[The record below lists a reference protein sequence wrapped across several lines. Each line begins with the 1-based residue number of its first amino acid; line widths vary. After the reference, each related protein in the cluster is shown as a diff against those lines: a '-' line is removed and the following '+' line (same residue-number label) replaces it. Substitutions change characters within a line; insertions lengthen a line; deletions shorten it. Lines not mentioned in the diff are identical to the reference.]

1 MVTIQEFTTKKP
13 ITMIGYEA
21 GVCWGADVAD
31 EAKNYKRGWEC
42 LTNQHGRT
50 YEFPDVYMTIEG
62 YSARC
67 IREWYTHIGCLPT
80 RLQASTRYINYGDFE
95 AVVPTTIV
103 RRNES
108 GETIET
114 EAYKT
119 YVDALEDIRNSI
131 KKLIDLGVPKED
143 ANMLLPLGMTSK
155 IVDKR
160 NLRNLIDMS
169 HQRECSRAYWE
180 YRQLF
185 SEISLKLSH
194 YSEEWEIIVDKFFV
208 PKCEYLGYCPEKYSC
223 GKMSK

>member
-1 MVTIQEFTTKKP
+1 MVTIQKFTTKNP

-21 GVCWGADVAD
+21 GVCWGADVSD
-31 EAKNYKRGWEC
+31 EVKNYKRGWEC

-103 RRNES
+103 KRNDSDEI
-108 GETIET
+108 IET

-119 YVDALEDIRNSI
+119 YINALNNIRNSI

-169 HQRECSRAYWE
+169 HQRECKRAYWE

-185 SEISLKLSH
+185 SEISLKLSY
-194 YSEEWEIIVDKFFV
+194 YSDEWKTIVDKFFV

-223 GKMSK
+223 GRMSK